1 MLEYLL
7 AIVMKN
13 IFLIER
19 SPDMF
24 HNVEYYL
31 KESSLSYTS
40 FATPDEAV
48 LCDEPPALIIL
59 FGVDNFQE
67 ITEDI
72 GILKNNPAFARI
84 PKMLILPFESSVTEA
99 QCKPLDV
106 QAIVSIPVQKLQFQT
121 LVSKFLN
128 RSPRRVFRIL
138 VTIQQDASKVRYSG
152 ISIDFSESG
161 MAFECV
167 TEFQVGEK
175 LLVSFVNPRNRSR
188 FSLKAEVARRT
199 STPTGSS
206 IFYGVMFRHLS
217 SKESH
222 DLDSFISGA

>member
-1 MLEYLL
+1 
-7 AIVMKN
+7 MKT

-19 SPDMF
+19 SPDVF
-24 HNVEYYL
+24 HTVEQYL
-31 KESSLSYTS
+31 KAGSLSYTS
-40 FATPDEAV
+40 FQTPDEAV
-48 LCDEPPALIIL
+48 LAEGLPALIIL
-59 FGVDNFQE
+59 FGSNNLQE
-67 ITEDI
+67 IRDDV

-106 QAIVSIPVQKLQFQT
+106 QAILSIPVQKLQFQT

-128 RSPRRVFRIL
+128 RAPRRVFRIL
-138 VTIQQDASKVRYSG
+138 VSIQQDGSNVRYSG

-167 TEFQVGEK
+167 TEFQVGEN
-175 LLVSFVNPRNRSR
+175 LLLSFVNPRTRSR
-188 FSLKAEVARRT
+188 FSLKTEVIRKT

-206 IFYGVMFRHLS
+206 VFYGVMFRQLT
-217 SKESH
+217 SKEIH
-222 DLDSFISGA
+222 ELNAFITGGGS

>member
-1 MLEYLL
+1 
-7 AIVMKN
+7 MKN

-19 SPDMF
+19 SPDVF
-24 HNVEYYL
+24 HTVEYYL
-31 KESSLSYTS
+31 KEGSLSYTS
-40 FATPDEAV
+40 FQTPDEAV
-48 LCDEPPALIIL
+48 LAEGLPALIIL
-59 FGVDNFQE
+59 FGSNNLQE
-67 ITEDI
+67 IRDDV

-106 QAIVSIPVQKLQFQT
+106 QAILSIPVQKLQFQT

-128 RSPRRVFRIL
+128 RAPRRVFRIL
-138 VTIQQDASKVRYSG
+138 VSIQQDGSKVRYSG

-167 TEFQVGEK
+167 TEFQVGEN
-175 LLVSFVNPRNRSR
+175 LLLSFVNPRTRSR
-188 FSLKAEVARRT
+188 FSLKTEVIRKT

-206 IFYGVMFRHLS
+206 VFYGVMFRQLS
-217 SKESH
+217 SKEIH
-222 DLDSFISGA
+222 ELTAFITGAS

>member
-1 MLEYLL
+1 
-7 AIVMKN
+7 MKT

-19 SPDMF
+19 APDVF
-24 HNVEYYL
+24 HTVEYYL
-31 KESSLSYTS
+31 KTGSLSYTS
-40 FATPDEAV
+40 FQTPDEAV
-48 LCDEPPALIIL
+48 LAEGLPALIIL
-59 FGVDNFQE
+59 FGSNNLQE
-67 ITEDI
+67 IRDDV

-106 QAIVSIPVQKLQFQT
+106 QAILSIPVQKLQFQT

-128 RSPRRVFRIL
+128 RAPRRVFRIL
-138 VTIQQDASKVRYSG
+138 VSIQQDGSNVRYSG

-167 TEFQVGEK
+167 TEFQVGEN
-175 LLVSFVNPRNRSR
+175 LLLSFVNPRTRSR
-188 FSLKAEVARRT
+188 FSLKTEVVRKT

-206 IFYGVMFRHLS
+206 VFYGVMFRQLS
-217 SKESH
+217 SKEIH
-222 DLDSFISGA
+222 ELNAFITGGGS